1 MCWDTDRLTRQLREL
16 ADLIDLGAPIG
27 TVSGELDLSSSS
39 GRLVATILG
48 GVAHQEVEHKAERIT
63 AQIRQRARSGLPT
76 TRKRPFGWT
85 DNTCQHGLVV
95 GGLMG
100 DIKRTFYPG

>member
-1 MCWDTDRLTRQLREL
+1 VCWDTDRLTRQLREL

-48 GVAHQEVEHKAERIT
+48 GVAP
-63 AQIRQRARSGLPT
+63 SG
-76 TRKRPFGWT
+76 G
-85 DNTCQHGLVV
+85 
-95 GGLMG
+95 
-100 DIKRTFYPG
+100 

>member
-1 MCWDTDRLTRQLREL
+1 MFAARVRADDERHPRGRRDPIVCWDTDRLTRQLREL

-48 GVAHQEVEHKAERIT
+48 GVAP
-63 AQIRQRARSGLPT
+63 SG
-76 TRKRPFGWT
+76 G
-85 DNTCQHGLVV
+85 
-95 GGLMG
+95 
-100 DIKRTFYPG
+100 